1 MSTFHSISLTPTSWM
16 IIFIIVC
23 VKMFFSWE
31 AIVRGG
37 WNTTLGVKTQ
47 GLNQSPE
54 RIQRS
59 LLTSGQKLKAQAKSR
74 EEHLNF
80 ASPGSKVRQVAPSE
94 AVEMPMKTCICTYMQ
109 DQPPQ
114 LSMNTQMRQ
123 KWFRW
128 AEISER
134 IWGVNFS
141 RARNC
146 CSLPA
151 SKRTKDHLRLPQ
163 RSSGKCLSF
172 SPSRILVMYRI
183 QKNCVTVLGWFLLR
197 VLS

>member
-37 WNTTLGVKTQ
+37 WNTTLDVKMQ

-94 AVEMPMKTCICTYMQ
+94 AVEMPMKTCTCTYMQ

-114 LSMNTQMRQ
+114 LSMEHIDE
-123 KWFRW
+123 

-146 CSLPA
+146 RSLPA

-172 SPSRILVMYRI
+172 SPPRILVMCRI
-183 QKNCVTVLGWFLLR
+183 QKNCVTVLRRFLLR

>member
-37 WNTTLGVKTQ
+37 WNTTLDVKMQ

-114 LSMNTQMRQ
+114 LSMEHIDE
-123 KWFRW
+123 

-146 CSLPA
+146 RSLPA

-172 SPSRILVMYRI
+172 SPPRILVMYRI

-197 VLS
+197 VFS